1 MASSKK
7 TGSDLWRILFVPD
20 AHHPYV
26 DVRAW
31 RLMLKCARIFK
42 PQSLIVLGDFGDYYC
57 TSRHTKDPNRTRDLS
72 VELRANNLAL
82 DELDA
87 LCASVGCKDKR
98 FIKGNHEFNVSRYL
112 AERAP
117 ELYNVV
123 SVEKKLRLA
132 ARGWAV
138 TQYKEFTRIGKLYC
152 THDSGSAGALAHI
165 KTANDFMSNAIIGHT
180 HRIATHYSTNILG
193 KAHVASMVG
202 WLGDKKAAEY
212 MYKVKTR
219 DWCLGFGIGYMEPNG
234 TVHIQPVP
242 IIDYRCVLGG
252 PPALVAA

>member
-1 MASSKK
+1 MTPS
-7 TGSDLWRILFVPD
+7 LHRILFIPD
-20 AHHPYV
+20 CHHPYV
-26 DVRAW
+26 DRRAW
-31 RLMLKCARIFK
+31 GLMLKCARAFK

-82 DELDA
+82 DELDTM
-87 LCASVGCKDKR
+87 CANVGCQDKR
-98 FIKGNHEFNVSRYL
+98 FIKGNHEFNVERYL

-123 SVEKKLRLA
+123 TVDQKLKLK

-138 TQYKEFTRIGKLYC
+138 TQYKDYTRIGKLYC
-152 THDSGSAGALAHI
+152 THDSGAAGALAHI

-212 MYKVKTR
+212 LYKVKTR
-219 DWCLGFGIGYMEPNG
+219 DWCLGFGTGYMETNG
-234 TVHIQPVP
+234 TVHICPVP
-242 IIDYRCVLGG
+242 IVDYRCVLEGKV
-252 PPALVAA
+252 VAA